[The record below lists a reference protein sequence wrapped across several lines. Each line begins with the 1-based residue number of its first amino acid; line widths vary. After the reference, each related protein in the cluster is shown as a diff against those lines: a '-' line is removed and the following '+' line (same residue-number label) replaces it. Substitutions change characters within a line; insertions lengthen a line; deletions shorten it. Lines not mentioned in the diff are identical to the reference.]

1 MQSVWWKC
9 SLGHSWKAK
18 ISERAIEGKGCKVC
32 EKDYLTVFPKL
43 AVMYYAAK
51 KHIKVQMDTD
61 KIIGIPPVSY
71 THLTNFLISG
81 SSYFRAPQRE

>member
-43 AVMYYAAK
+43 AVMYYAAM
-51 KHIKVQMDTD
+51 KHIKVQTDID
-61 KIIGIPPVSY
+61 KITLHYRVQIVFY
-71 THLTNFLISG
+71 EDKTVTH
-81 SSYFRAPQRE
+81 